1 MTHTDQSRELLPC
14 PFCGGGITSIRENGR
29 VWTGTHYSE
38 PSSVS
43 VNHHCEPIEGQP
55 SRSIERVG
63 RDDASAIAAWNRRAA
78 TEQPSGVELPEP
90 VTWLI
95 ERHAFSVSPH
105 GQDAEGHS
113 WIEEAHG
120 PGEQGSF
127 AVYTEQQVRALLA
140 GVKDSLT
147 VAPAVP
153 QGWIAVGERLPEPG
167 RPVLLDIGKKHP
179 IRAMWAAR
187 FTLEAGDDDPDWGEY
202 DEDGDM
208 YYCPQGWYEW
218 NEHEDTH
225 WRVHAD
231 PIRWAELP
239 QPPKEQT

>member
-1 MTHTDQSRELLPC
+1 MTHTDQNRAEFEHWVMRNPR
-14 PFCGGGITSIRENGR
+14 P
-29 VWTGTHYSE
+29 GTHL
-38 PSSVS
+38 
-43 VNHHCEPIEGQP
+43 GR
-55 SRSIERVG
+55 SRNGEYKDNRVKAKWG
-63 RDDASAIAAWNRRAA
+63 AWQAALDHKAA
-78 TEQPSGVELPEP
+78 DVVLPEP
-90 VTWLI
+90 VAWMLGYQTMGGDVGWKLS
-95 ERHAFSVSPH
+95 FSQSGAGVCH
-105 GQDAEGHS
+105 RLN
-113 WIEEAHG
+113 
-120 PGEQGSF
+120 GEQF
-127 AVYTEQQVRALLA
+127 EQPLHTEQQVRTLLA

-147 VAPAVP
+147 VALAVP
-153 QGWIAVGERLPEPG
+153 QGWIPVSERLPEPG